1 MGRIGL
7 TVLVLSALVLF
18 RGIVAASD
26 AEPVK
31 EPVKG
36 PIQEYV
42 ASPVV
47 SDRAAY
53 DVVVIGSEIEG
64 VYLARAAREEGLSV
78 LILDPRDAPGGQLIQ
93 GEMQFLDEPRNDAGR
108 SLLQGG
114 MKELFDKYKR
124 GEIRKP
130 SEFRQY
136 YDTLIAGI
144 PIESGIE
151 LREIGIRQASSGSRR
166 SVGAIVYATKEGAR
180 KTVTASYYVE
190 NTDYAALTSRL
201 GLRRIPGIESIF
213 GGGAKEYM
221 AATYM
226 MNFKHVDWG
235 TFRREVMRLPSEARE
250 RKYGGYTTV
259 TDSFTW
265 GFGNVGRQYAPGS
278 DEWMLR
284 GLNIVNRRDG
294 EAAIN
299 ALLAFNVDPANPEDL
314 RKALE
319 EGRQETKR
327 VLRHLRKTLPGW
339 ENAEIDG
346 YPDYLYIRDGDRYE
360 TEYVLQGTDL
370 MRGTMFADNVS
381 VAGYSIDL
389 QGTMERKWGLHKGKP
404 DQYGMPLRAFLS
416 KGYDNVVVTGKA
428 VGASAVAYGSARI
441 QPNTALAAETIGIL
455 LGRLKNGTKLID
467 LSPGQIAE
475 LQRYVERKYGISLT
489 GTPGENKTAG
499 FTEWEA
505 RTFDRGPLVG

>member
-1 MGRIGL
+1 MGRICL

-36 PIQEYV
+36 LAVNPV
-42 ASPVV
+42 A

-78 LILDPRDAPGGQLIQ
+78 LILDPRDEPGGQLIQ
-93 GEMQFLDEPRNDAGR
+93 GEMQFLDEPRNDEGR
-108 SLLQGG
+108 SLLQGRV
-114 MKELFDKYKR
+114 KELYEKYKR
-124 GEIRKP
+124 GKIRKP
-130 SEFRQY
+130 SEFRHY
-136 YDTLIAGI
+136 FDTLIAGI
-144 PIESGIE
+144 PIESGVR
-151 LREIGIRQASSGSRR
+151 LGEIGIRQASSDSRR
-166 SVGAIVYATKEGAR
+166 SVGEIVYATKDGAR

-213 GGGAKEYM
+213 GGEAKEYM

-226 MNFKHVDWG
+226 MNFKHVDWES
-235 TFRREVMRLPSEARE
+235 FRRDVMRLPAEARE
-250 RKYGGYTTV
+250 RKYGGFTTV

-265 GFGNVGRQYAPGS
+265 GFGNVGRGYVPGTE
-278 DEWMLR
+278 EWMLR

-294 EAAIN
+294 DVGIN
-299 ALLAFNVDPANPEDL
+299 ALLAFNVDPANPGDV

-319 EGRQETKR
+319 EGRRETKR

-339 ENAEIDG
+339 ENAEING

-404 DQYGMPLRAFLS
+404 DQYGMPLRSFLS
-416 KGYDNVVVTGKA
+416 KGYDNVVVAGKA

-441 QPNTALAAETIGIL
+441 QPNTALAGEVIGIL

-467 LSPGQIAE
+467 LGPGQIAE
-475 LQRYVERKYGISLT
+475 LQRYAERKYGIVLT
-489 GTPGENKTAG
+489 GAPGENKTAE
-499 FTEWEA
+499 FTDWQE
-505 RTFDRGPLVG
+505 RMFDRGLLVG